1 MPQPSSRE
9 RKPSTKQVII
19 NGQKLKKAPQKR
31 RKKSPDPEEISIGD
45 SSEEAPEV
53 VHISEECDT
62 DAEDIILLDG
72 LKDRHN
78 ASLPVVTKTKADST
92 QDLLLVFSDRKS
104 ITFKSARDSKDTLKG
119 RWCNVC
125 RKNARENK
133 EKLQKSFFT
142 GSNSTC
148 RQHIRQH
155 YEMYSQQCKENGIM
169 ESE

>member
-19 NGQKLKKAPQKR
+19 NGQKLKKGKNTKIPKPGKKKKRTVEHSTTEVSSSDEAPRKR
-31 RKKSPDPEEISIGD
+31 RKKSPDPEEISIGN

-104 ITFKSARDSKDTLKG
+104 VTFKSARDSKDTLKG

-125 RKNARENK
+125 R
-133 EKLQKSFFT
+133 
-142 GSNSTC
+142 
-148 RQHIRQH
+148 
-155 YEMYSQQCKENGIM
+155 
-169 ESE
+169 